1 MRLGDPHSGR
11 TGGPNTPATVP
22 PMTAH
27 PRVTRETF
35 TGKRP
40 DTPPVE
46 IRRALAIALVALNAL
61 SMIAATFLIT
71 RLLLV

>member
-1 MRLGDPHSGR
+1 
-11 TGGPNTPATVP
+11 
-22 PMTAH
+22 MTAH

-40 DTPPVE
+40 VAPPVE
-46 IRRALAIALVALNAL
+46 VRRALAIALVALNAL